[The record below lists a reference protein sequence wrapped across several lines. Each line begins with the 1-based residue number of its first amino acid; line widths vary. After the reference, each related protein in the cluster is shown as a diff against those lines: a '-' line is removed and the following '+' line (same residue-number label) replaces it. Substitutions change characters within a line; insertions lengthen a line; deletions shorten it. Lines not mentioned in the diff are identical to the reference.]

1 MLRHLLWAGSDTTC
15 VPQLHTEM
23 RAVRKGASMRTF
35 LFGLAVTLALAV
47 GMPAARAQDND
58 EREKREQDGV
68 PKLDHVFVIVLENHN
83 SFNSFGSNGIIG
95 NPQAPNIT
103 ALWNKYNVATNYNA
117 VWHPSLPNYVAMITG
132 NWVGTDVIA
141 TGHTY
146 PKDSTVGISD
156 DDSPSVAT
164 DYGPPANPSIHRW
177 TVQLPSVAGQ
187 LVKAGKDWKAYLQNI
202 PISGTTFANWPGDNN
217 TAKLYAVK
225 HNPFPYIAEIQA
237 DPEQFA
243 KQVPIEQLFSDLGS
257 EQAPAFSY
265 IVPDQCRDMH
275 GIGNP
280 LAPCGGAFDTD
291 DNDVKRGD
299 DETAWLVNG
308 ITGSRAWRQ
317 GRNAIFVVFDEGNGP
332 LTCPNYDPDNVVD
345 TAPGSLLPAAK
356 CYDPVN
362 FNDRVVFI
370 AITNYGVHGVQD
382 TRFYSHYS
390 LLKTIEAAFG
400 LPYVGHAA
408 DSTTHTLAPLL
419 APADR

>member
-1 MLRHLLWAGSDTTC
+1 MKTHW
-15 VPQLHTEM
+15 
-23 RAVRKGASMRTF
+23 
-35 LFGLAVTLALAV
+35 FGLAVTLALV
-47 GMPAARAQDND
+47 LGIPAARAQNQNNQGQDQNNQGQ
-58 EREKREQDGV
+58 QDGV
-68 PKLDHVFVIVLENHN
+68 PRLDHVFVIVLENHN
-83 SFNSFGSNGIIG
+83 SFDSFGSKGIIG

-146 PKDSTVGISD
+146 PPDSAVGISD

-164 DYGPPANPSIHRW
+164 DYGPPANPSFHRW
-177 TVQLPSVAGQ
+177 TVELPSVAGQ

-202 PISGTTFANWPGDNN
+202 PISGTTLANWPGDNN

-225 HNPFPYIAEIQA
+225 HNPFPYVAEIQA
-237 DPEQFA
+237 DPNQFA
-243 KQVPIEQLFSDLGS
+243 QQVPIEQLFGDLGS
-257 EQAPAFSY
+257 GQVPAFSY

-275 GIGNP
+275 GLSNP

-299 DETAWLVNG
+299 DETGWLVNG
-308 ITGSRAWRQ
+308 IMGSQAWKR

-332 LTCPNYDPDNVVD
+332 LTCSYDPDTGAD
-345 TAPGSLLPAAK
+345 LAPGSLLPGAD
-356 CYDPVN
+356 CYAQAN
-362 FNDRVVFI
+362 FNDKVVLI
-370 AITNYGVHGVQD
+370 AITNYGVRGVQD
-382 TRFYSHYS
+382 GRFQSHYS

-400 LPYVGHAA
+400 LSYIGHAA
-408 DSTTHTLAPLL
+408 DATTNTLAPLL
-419 APADR
+419 RPADE